1 MAPKKAR
8 FKGIRDVGYWHIASF
23 RCAAKLGRY
32 WRHSGH
38 CSALAHIAN
47 SGIFP
52 AQSLKQDTKCRNST
66 KQYRHGEP
74 PSFAM
79 LNQSR
84 ADLEI
89 SKESRFLE
97 LGINR

>member
-1 MAPKKAR
+1 MLEISP
-8 FKGIRDVGYWHIASF
+8 
-23 RCAAKLGRY
+23 
-32 WRHSGH
+32 
-38 CSALAHIAN
+38 N
-47 SGIFP
+47 
-52 AQSLKQDTKCRNST
+52 
-66 KQYRHGEP
+66 QYRHGEP

-97 LGINR
+97 LGISQLIANCY